1 VDIYEI
7 KYSQTEQDLN
17 DQFDNCLDVKLVNN
31 VTIQPVPPG
40 ETITVD
46 VFIDSGVS
54 GSFFIAI
61 RAIGTYGA
69 KVHRFKILMR

>member
-1 VDIYEI
+1 MDIYEI

-17 DQFDNCLDVKLVNN
+17 DQFDNCLSVKMVNN
-31 VTIQPVPPG
+31 ATIQPVAPG

-46 VFIDSGVS
+46 VFIDSGAS